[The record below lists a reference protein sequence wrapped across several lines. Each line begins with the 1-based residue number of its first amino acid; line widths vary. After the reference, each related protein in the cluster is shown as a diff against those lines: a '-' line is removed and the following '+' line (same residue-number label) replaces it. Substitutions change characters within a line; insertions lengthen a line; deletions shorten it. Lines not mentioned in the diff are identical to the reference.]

1 MNKIF
6 FGLLILGGIAFSNE
20 INSYVAS
27 KYGADFEA
35 QDHQT
40 KQKLLNEY
48 NSIKTMAKT
57 IETGVLKNDGDYF
70 VAKNLLIIDIWKKK
84 FIATYKPT
92 NEELQEL
99 YKEQNPIL
107 LPKYELRNILVNYEK
122 NADMIL
128 SKLDL
133 VKDNKAKKD
142 SFIKFVRSVSN
153 DTASKNSDGLLPLT
167 DENRLNPQIKEA
179 LQGKKEGDVFKV
191 NMQELGTQIIYIEKI
206 VPSRQAT
213 FEESQDALINLAKQ
227 NSLNKEINK
236 FFK

>member
-6 FGLLILGGIAFSNE
+6 FGLLILGGVSFSNE

-27 KYGADFEA
+27 KYGADFET

-48 NSIKTMAKT
+48 NSIKAMSKT
-57 IETGVLKNDGDYF
+57 IEESVLKDDSDYL
-70 VAKNLLIIDIWKKK
+70 VAKNLLLIDIWKKK
-84 FIATYKPT
+84 FITTYKPT
-92 NEELQEL
+92 KTELEEL
-99 YKEQNPIL
+99 YKEQNPMM

-128 SKLDL
+128 SKLDA
-133 VKDNKAKKD
+133 VKNEKAKKE

-153 DTASKNSDGLLPLT
+153 DTSSKNSDGLLPIT
-167 DENRLNPQIKEA
+167 DENRLNLQIKEA
-179 LQGKKEGDVFKV
+179 LQGKKEGDIFKV
-191 NMQELGTQIIYIEKI
+191 NMQDLGTQIIYIEKI
-206 VPSRQAT
+206 LPSRKAS

-227 NSLNKEINK
+227 NALNKEIDK